1 MQSQFEREELQAP
14 LSEINM
20 TPLVDVMLVLFVI
33 FLISAPLLSS
43 AIELNLPNE
52 QAAEISDDKAFVVS
66 IDKDGKYF
74 VDKKLVSFSELEDE
88 LKIISQKNPKKQ
100 IHLRADVDVSY
111 GKVSNLLA
119 LMQKLE
125 LSNIG
130 FVTQPK

>member
-1 MQSQFEREELQAP
+1 MQSQFERDELQAP

-52 QAAEISDDKAFVVS
+52 KASEISDDKIFVVS
-66 IDKDGKYF
+66 INKDGKYF
-74 VDKKLVSFSELEDE
+74 IDTEATSFSQLENELR
-88 LKIISQKNPKKQ
+88 IIAKKNPKQQ
-100 IHLRADVDVSY
+100 IHLRADIDVSY
-111 GKVSNLLA
+111 GKVSNVLA
-119 LMQKLE
+119 LMQRLK

-130 FVTQPK
+130 FVTQPN